1 MFLRVEPSS
10 PVPLYRQIMDQ
21 LRMAAA
27 AGRLR
32 PDEQLPS
39 VRDLSLDLGI
49 NVQTVVKAYAE
60 LVREGTLEVR
70 RGEGTFVPLKPRP
83 RGGAPVRTALR
94 LHAAELCRLAAAAGW
109 SREEL
114 AAFIAR
120 LWPEETRHG

>member
-1 MFLRVEPSS
+1 MFLRVEPTS

-21 LRMAAA
+21 VRLAAA

-39 VRDLSLDLGI
+39 VRDLSLELGI

-60 LVREGTLEVR
+60 LVREGTLETR

-83 RGGAPVRTALR
+83 RGGAPVRDSIR
-94 LHAAELCRLAAAAGW
+94 VQAAALCRLAAAAGW

-120 LWPEETRHG
+120 LWPEENRRG